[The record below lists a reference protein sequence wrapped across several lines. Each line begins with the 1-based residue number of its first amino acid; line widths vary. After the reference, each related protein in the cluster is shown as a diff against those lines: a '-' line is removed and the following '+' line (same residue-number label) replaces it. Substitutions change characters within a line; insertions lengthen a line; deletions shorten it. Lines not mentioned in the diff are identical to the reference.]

1 MQHIPVDRI
10 PDLAVLDAFLSSD
23 EAPQDCMELSELDG
37 FLAGIVAGPET
48 IMPSEWLPMVWGG
61 EEPAFAD
68 MDQANL
74 ILGAIMSRYNE
85 AIRLLDAIPSEYRPI
100 LVETEDGSVDASD
113 WAVGFLA
120 AVTLRQE
127 AWMPLVIDP
136 EAGMLMGPIMLV
148 ASTSQTANLPLD
160 EDERL
165 PAEEMEKL
173 LSDPVPLLSITAA
186 GIRRFFTENRQA
198 VARRRAGLKQNPKR
212 APVRGRR
219 PH

>member
-100 LVETEDGSVDASD
+100 LVETEDSSVDASD

-136 EAGMLMGPIMLV
+136 EAGML
-148 ASTSQTANLPLD
+148 
-160 EDERL
+160 
-165 PAEEMEKL
+165 
-173 LSDPVPLLSITAA
+173 
-186 GIRRFFTENRQA
+186 
-198 VARRRAGLKQNPKR
+198 
-212 APVRGRR
+212 
-219 PH
+219 